1 MKKIYLYLIA
11 AGSGIMTGLA
21 VSYFL
26 PAALQWVTMAPLLVL
41 LFLSLRHVDEKKVRH
56 GLYLGFSYFYPY
68 YLTVWYW
75 FLTMYPLDFTEMTP
89 AAALAAVMFAWLG
102 LPLLQA
108 AFAMWQVPLFLCAAR
123 NRAVANGAG
132 ARLTMPL
139 LYALIYIIFEWAQT
153 LTWAGVPWGRLA
165 IGQAY
170 VPVFVQTASLFGSYF
185 VSLVIVLVNGY
196 IALAVLTRKE
206 VRRAALSL
214 SMAVLIFAMNLV
226 SGVVINITRTPDDEG
241 GKVAV
246 GIIQGNVSSSDKWSD
261 DSFDNLSSVYGR
273 LTSSAAED
281 GAELV
286 LWTETAIPYIINK
299 YPFMRRFVEVTADV
313 NDITLLATAF
323 WRRSGESEAEED
335 YNAVMSVTPDG
346 EIDTENIYAKRKL
359 VPFGEFVPFEAII
372 EKLVPP
378 LASMSMF
385 ENALSVGEDAVLLET
400 EYGHVGAL
408 VCFDSI
414 YEECALDAVRAGAE
428 LLTVSTNDSWFGES
442 AALYQHTAQGILRA
456 VETDRYVA
464 RAGNTG
470 YSCVIAPSGKITS
483 ALPINVEDYL
493 VADVFTRNTVT
504 LYSIVG
510 NVIIVIAAV
519 FVALVTADSV
529 IYNIMKRKK
538 RKASKFYVRAVREE
552 ELDTAVRVYD
562 DGRRAIAALGID
574 QWQDGYPPR
583 EQTAADIADGILYAA
598 VDPDGEHIAAVA
610 AMVASPDH
618 DYDVIDGAWL
628 SNGEYVAVHR
638 VAASDVYRGGGAV
651 SLLFEQIEAIA
662 RGKGIVS
669 LRVDTHRGNVVMQR
683 FLCKHGFEVCGEI
696 TLSHGDGDRVRR
708 AYEKLI

>member
-1 MKKIYLYLIA
+1 MI
-11 AGSGIMTGLA
+11 LA
-21 VSYFL
+21 VSGLLTGLTVTYFL
-26 PAALQWVTMAPLLVL
+26 PAALQWLTMVP
-41 LFLSLRHVDEKKVRH
+41 FLAIIFSSARRDDEKTVRR
-56 GLYLGFSYFYPY
+56 GLLLGFSYFYPY

-123 NRAVANGAG
+123 SRAVANGRG

-139 LYALIYIIFEWAQT
+139 LYALIYVIFEWAQT

-196 IALAVLTRKE
+196 IASAVLTRKE
-206 VRRAALSL
+206 ARYAALSL
-214 SMAVLIFAMNLV
+214 SMAVLIFAVNLL
-226 SGVVINITRTPDDEG
+226 SGVVINVTRTPDDEG
-241 GKVAV
+241 GRVAV

-261 DSFDNLSSVYGR
+261 DSFDNLSAVYGG
-273 LTSSAAED
+273 LTSSAAAD
-281 GAELV
+281 GADVV
-286 LWTETAIPYIINK
+286 LWTETAIPYVIND
-299 YPFMRRFVEVTADV
+299 YPFMRRFVEVTAEV
-313 NDITLLATAF
+313 NDVTLLATAF
-323 WRRSGESEAEED
+323 WSRASESGDED
-335 YNAVMSVTPDG
+335 VNAVMSVAPDG
-346 EIDTENIYAKRKL
+346 KIDTENIYAKRRL
-359 VPFGEFVPFEAII
+359 VPFGEFVPFEAVI

-385 ENALSVGEDAVLLET
+385 DSTIAVGEDAVVFHT
-400 EYGHVGAL
+400 EHGEVGAL

-414 YEECALDAVRAGAE
+414 YEECALDAVHGGAE

-464 RAGNTG
+464 RSGNTG
-470 YSCVIAPSGKITS
+470 YSCAIAPSGKITS

-493 VADVFTRNTVT
+493 VAEVYMRDTVT
-504 LYSIVG
+504 LYSVIG
-510 NVIIVIAAV
+510 NAIIIVAAL
-519 FVALVTADSV
+519 LVSAATADAV
-529 IYNIMKRKK
+529 IYNIMKRKNK
-538 RKASKFYVRAVREE
+538 SELGAAASKLYVRAVRDG
-552 ELDTAVRVYD
+552 ELDAAVRVYD

-583 EQTAADIADGILYAA
+583 EQTAADIADGILYATI
-598 VDPDGEHIAAVA
+598 DRDGECIAAVA
-610 AMVASPDH
+610 AMVPSPDH

-628 SNGEYVAVHR
+628 SDGEYVAVHR
-638 VAASDVYRGGGAV
+638 VAASDAYRGSGAV
-651 SLLFEQIEAIA
+651 SLLFAKIEEMAKA
-662 RGKGIVS
+662 DGVGS

-683 FLCKHGFEVCGEI
+683 FLCKHGFEACGEI